1 MGFNGLGKTTTLK
14 TIMGLIPA
22 ISGKIKLADKLKIGY
37 YEQILNWD
45 NEELTPLQIVKN
57 EFPKLDDK
65 VLRSYLS
72 HAGLA
77 SKQMLQSI
85 CSLSGGEQSKVK
97 LCKLMIEPNNMLI
110 LDEPTNHMDV
120 KSKQALA
127 QAIKNFEG
135 SVILV
140 SHELDFVEQI
150 TNNIFRPKTV

>member
-1 MGFNGLGKTTTLK
+1 
-14 TIMGLIPA
+14 
-22 ISGKIKLADKLKIGY
+22 
-37 YEQILNWD
+37 
-45 NEELTPLQIVKN
+45 
-57 EFPKLDDK
+57 
-65 VLRSYLS
+65 
-72 HAGLA
+72 
-77 SKQMLQSI
+77 
-85 CSLSGGEQSKVK
+85 
-97 LCKLMIEPNNMLI
+97 MIEPNNMLI

>member
-1 MGFNGLGKTTTLK
+1 
-14 TIMGLIPA
+14 MGLIPA

-72 HAGLA
+72 HAGLT